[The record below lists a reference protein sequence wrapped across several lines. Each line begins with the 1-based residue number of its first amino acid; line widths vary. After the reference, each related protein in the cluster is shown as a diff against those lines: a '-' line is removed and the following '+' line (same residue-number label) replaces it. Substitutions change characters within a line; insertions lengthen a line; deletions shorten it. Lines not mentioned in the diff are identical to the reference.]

1 LSNSILYNLFSK
13 YRGLSRDSGGTREL
27 SSGIISDRIR
37 NDAIGLVKDLFKDGR
52 LVEVGCGEGL
62 LLEAVNLS
70 QDKSIFFGVDRESKM
85 IERAM
90 NRLAGKK
97 SPVSLLRGIGNM
109 LPLRNESIDMV
120 VCVNTFYN
128 QPSFNDVVKII
139 GEMARICKTGGY
151 IVFDIRNSFNPCI
164 YLAYRYVML
173 YDPTCKALPLHT
185 HSFIK
190 TAKVL
195 NSFGLRIVK
204 RKGVFSPSWLLAPAI
219 VFGAHKVKV

>member
-1 LSNSILYNLFSK
+1 MSNSILYNLFSK

-85 IERAM
+85 IERSI
-90 NRLAGKK
+90 NRLAGKN

-128 QPSFNDVVKII
+128 QPSFNDVV
-139 GEMARICKTGGY
+139 
-151 IVFDIRNSFNPCI
+151 
-164 YLAYRYVML
+164 
-173 YDPTCKALPLHT
+173 
-185 HSFIK
+185 
-190 TAKVL
+190 
-195 NSFGLRIVK
+195 
-204 RKGVFSPSWLLAPAI
+204 
-219 VFGAHKVKV
+219 